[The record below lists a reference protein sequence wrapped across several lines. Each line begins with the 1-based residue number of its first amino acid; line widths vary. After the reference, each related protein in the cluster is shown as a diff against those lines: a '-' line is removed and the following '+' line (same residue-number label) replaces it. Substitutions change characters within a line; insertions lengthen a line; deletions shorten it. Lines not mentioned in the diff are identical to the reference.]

1 MQPRWPLRGTRYR
14 AGMSD
19 MKTMERT
26 EIQIDGMTAL
36 LAQEQDLE
44 ELLARIVAAANG
56 PAAFVDFVVV
66 GNRRIR
72 VLVTPRSRVAVSTAS
87 VQYDP
92 RDTGDEQTPWG
103 GQFDVEWGHAGRV
116 NDPYELV

>member
-19 MKTMERT
+19 IKTMERT
-26 EIQIDGMTAL
+26 EILIDGVTAL
-36 LAQEQDLE
+36 LAQEQDLD
-44 ELLARIVAAANG
+44 ELLEQIAEAANG

-66 GNRRIR
+66 GNRRLR
-72 VLVTPRSRVAVSTAS
+72 VLVTPRSRVVVSTAA

-92 RDTGDEQTPWG
+92 RDTGDELSPWG
-103 GQFDVEWGHAGRV
+103 GQFDVDWGHTGRV